1 MKILQT
7 LIGVFALAGIAAAAG
22 AVDPAFVRPGPF
34 DGGQNAP
41 VDRGRL

>member
-22 AVDPAFVRPGPF
+22 AVDPASLRPDILR
-34 DGGQNAP
+34 DGQPPP
-41 VDRGRL
+41 VGRGRL